1 MWRETYFYIQFS
13 NLNIKLKETKVKN
26 TISLAQPA
34 LQSIAA
40 QNSNENQGQI
50 SLRQSIKHFI
60 CNTII
65 PWKEKG
71 RRIRETHRVRVSKR
85 EIDRMRERI
94 LSCLLVVGAAKAYA
108 KTNEWIKKNKIT
120 NPKMKILQRI
130 GCWWIDAVNWTK
142 NQSDYS
148 RLWSRK
154 ENWICGIQ
162 LCFWEAWRW
171 WLLLIQFVR
180 WVFLWESYHEVL
192 DNIFFVFFIK
202 TLLKNDIFKS
212 I

>member
-65 PWKEKG
+65 P
-71 RRIRETHRVRVSKR
+71 
-85 EIDRMRERI
+85 
-94 LSCLLVVGAAKAYA
+94 
-108 KTNEWIKKNKIT
+108 
-120 NPKMKILQRI
+120 
-130 GCWWIDAVNWTK
+130 
-142 NQSDYS
+142 
-148 RLWSRK
+148 
-154 ENWICGIQ
+154 
-162 LCFWEAWRW
+162 
-171 WLLLIQFVR
+171 
-180 WVFLWESYHEVL
+180 
-192 DNIFFVFFIK
+192 
-202 TLLKNDIFKS
+202 
-212 I
+212 